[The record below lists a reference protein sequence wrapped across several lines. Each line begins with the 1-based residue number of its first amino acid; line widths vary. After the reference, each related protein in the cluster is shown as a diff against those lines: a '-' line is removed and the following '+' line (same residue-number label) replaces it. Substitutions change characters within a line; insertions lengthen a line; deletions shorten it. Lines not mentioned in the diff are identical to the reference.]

1 MTAPTKTSG
10 MLAGHEIDR
19 KYIDLDA
26 RRPELRLVSQET
38 IPACS
43 GKGFEVKEGQVFRV
57 VEVEGGQIADVWL
70 MNRHNPSQHFMGHTT
85 FLQEGAYP
93 KRFTQ
98 FWSCMP
104 DIRPMATMLVEH
116 SGMPELPEYFHNH
129 VVLGGHCTQ
138 DQWERVSGEKG
149 HNSCHDNGL
158 QAVEPFGLGEEH
170 IIHDNFMLFQPSFIQ
185 PDGSGDSVQSQAN
198 PGDYAELVAD
208 MDLIV
213 AISAC
218 PVGDYAVPMSE
229 PDRITARPLAFEIY
243 DIH

>member
-1 MTAPTKTSG
+1 
-10 MLAGHEIDR
+10 MLAGQPIDS
-19 KYIDLDA
+19 KYLDLDA
-26 RRPELRLVSQET
+26 RRSEFRLVSRDD
-38 IPACS
+38 IPARS

-70 MNRHNPSQHFMGHTT
+70 MNRHNPRQHFMGHTS
-85 FLQEGAYP
+85 FLHEGAYP

-116 SGMPELPEYFHNH
+116 SGSPTLPEHFHNH
-129 VVLGGHCTQ
+129 VVLGGHCTR
-138 DQWERVSGEKG
+138 DQWERVSGLHD
-149 HNSCHDNGL
+149 HNSCHANGI
-158 QAVEPFGLGEEH
+158 QAVAPFGLGEEH
-170 IIHDNFMLFQPSFIQ
+170 ILHDNFMLFQPSFIQ
-185 PDGSGDSVQSQAN
+185 PDGSGDSVQSQAQ

-213 AISAC
+213 AVSAC
-218 PVGDYAVPMSE
+218 PVGDYAVAMSE

-243 DIH
+243 DTPLNS